1 MFENDDPGGP
11 LFDRASYILLSVLL
25 IVIFFTFRQYG
36 ISWDEP
42 AQREIGTLSLKYYL
56 SGFKDLRAVAP
67 DYFNRIY
74 GGFFEMIA
82 ELAAL
87 LSPAHPY
94 EIRHLITALA
104 GFIGITGCWRLARHL
119 GGRMAGF
126 LTVLL
131 MLFFP
136 TYIGHMF
143 NNPKDIPFAASYIW
157 STYFLILALSKS
169 DKPSLGLFSKFAVA
183 AGITAGIRVGGLVI
197 FVVAAAGFAVYVL
210 LHLAHKYPGA
220 MRDIL
225 QTALFLVTAFIAAF
239 GIMLIFWPWAQRK
252 PISNTLYSLRF
263 VSNWESRTAD
273 QWYIFKCFSVK
284 LPEVILIGLLCAFL
298 LALWNARHAL
308 GSIRSEDQRYRS
320 RFVGFTLLAASFV
333 VPAAYIVLRKSLL
346 YNEMRQVIF
355 IALPIVICGAIAI
368 SCVIKK
374 AWKTGWISA
383 RYAAVIL
390 LACLLSHPAY
400 SITRLYPYHYIY
412 CNIISGGMHGLGNAY
427 TYEYYLHSYRELG
440 LQLGRFLSQQ
450 NAQTPSQS
458 RFKVFAHGSPQCMA
472 YYLPSNC
479 ETVDDVSKADFGA
492 YCPQQ
497 YKDTRKSREIGE
509 VSRCGVK
516 LSTLRM
522 YGRD

>member
-1 MFENDDPGGP
+1 MFETDDPGSP
-11 LFDRASYILLSVLL
+11 LFDRASYILLSILL

-42 AQREIGTLSLKYYL
+42 AQREIGMLSLKYYI
-56 SGFKDLRAVAP
+56 SGFKDLRVVAP

-74 GGFFEMIA
+74 GGFFDMIA
-82 ELAAL
+82 ELATL
-87 LSPAHPY
+87 LSPSHPY
-94 EIRHLITALA
+94 EIRHLVTALA
-104 GFIGITGCWRLARHL
+104 GFVGIIGCWKLARHL

-126 LTVLL
+126 LAILL

-169 DKPSLGLFSKFAVA
+169 GKPSPGLFLKLAVA
-183 AGITAGIRVGGLVI
+183 TGITAGIRVGGLVI
-197 FVVAAAGFAVYVL
+197 FGVAAVGFTVYLL
-210 LHLAHKYPGA
+210 LHLTHKYRGA

-239 GIMLIFWPWAQRK
+239 GIMLVFWPWAQRK

-263 VSNWESRTAD
+263 ISSWEGRIGD
-273 QWYIFKCFSVK
+273 QWYIFKCLSVK
-284 LPEVILIGLLCAFL
+284 LPEVILFGLLCAFL
-298 LALWNARHAL
+298 LTLWNARHAL
-308 GSIRSEDQRYRS
+308 GSIRSEDQKHRS
-320 RFVGFTLLAASFV
+320 RFVGFTLLTASFV
-333 VPAAYIVLRKSLL
+333 VPAAYIVLKKSLL

-355 IALPIVICGAIAI
+355 IALPMVICSAIAI
-368 SCVIKK
+368 SSVIRKV
-374 AWKTGWISA
+374 WETGWMRA
-383 RYAAVIL
+383 RYTALIL
-390 LACLLSHPAY
+390 VACLLSHPAY
-400 SITRLYPYHYIY
+400 SIARLYPYHYIY
-412 CNIISGGMHGLGNAY
+412 CNIISGGTRGLGKAY

-440 LQLGRFLSQQ
+440 LQLRCFLSQQ
-450 NAQTPSQS
+450 NAQAPPQS
-458 RFKVFAHGSPQCMA
+458 RFKVFVHGSPQCMA
-472 YYLPSNC
+472 YYLPLNC
-479 ETVDDVSKADFGA
+479 ETVDDASKADFGA

-516 LSTLRM
+516 LSTLRI